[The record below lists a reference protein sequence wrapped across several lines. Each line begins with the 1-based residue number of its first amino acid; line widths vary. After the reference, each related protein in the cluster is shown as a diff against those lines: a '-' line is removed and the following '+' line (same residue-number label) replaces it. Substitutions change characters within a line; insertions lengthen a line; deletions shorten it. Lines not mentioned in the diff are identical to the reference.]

1 MLLDINDERPV
12 ILAVDDSVEN
22 LQMLASLLKD
32 DYRVKIAKSGQK
44 AIELAGQY
52 PFPDLVL
59 MDVMMPEMNGFE
71 ACEKLKGDA
80 RTQKIPIIFLTAL
93 NEVADETTGLQKGG
107 ADFIS
112 KPINPDI
119 VKARI
124 NVHLALQAE
133 RKKTETLLK
142 VLLPDVVIS
151 DLIKN
156 GSHKPEIHKNV
167 SILFCDFIDFTGI
180 TSQLTPEVLIA
191 ELTDIYGHFDEICEK
206 YGATRIKTIGD
217 AYMAA
222 TGLNSTS
229 ADHAKKLV
237 NVGFDFIAYLNDRNK
252 EAQQKWRCRIGVHS
266 GSVIA
271 GIIGKTRFV
280 YDIIGVDVN
289 IASRVESV
297 GRNMA
302 VTITEATRRLLD
314 DNYVF
319 QSIGETHLK
328 GAGDMELFIVEKR
341 TLF

>member
-1 MLLDINDERPV
+1 M

-22 LQMLASLLKD
+22 LQVLAALLKD
-32 DYRVKIAKSGQK
+32 DYRVKIAKSGAK
-44 AIELAGQY
+44 AIELAKQH
-52 PFPDLVL
+52 PHPDLIL
-59 MDVMMPEMNGFE
+59 MDVVMPGMNGFE
-71 ACEKLKGDA
+71 ACEILKNDVH
-80 RTQKIPIIFLTAL
+80 TQKIPIIFLTAL
-93 NEVADETTGLQKGG
+93 NDVADETTGLQKGG
-107 ADFIS
+107 SDFIA

-133 RKKTETLLK
+133 RRKTETLLK
-142 VLLPDVVIS
+142 VLLPDAVIS

-180 TSQLTPEVLIA
+180 TTQLSPEVLIA

-206 YGATRIKTIGD
+206 HGATRIKTIGD

-222 TGLNSTS
+222 TGLSSKNN
-229 ADHAKKLV
+229 DHAIKLV
-237 NVGFDFIAYLNDRNK
+237 NAGLDFISFLNERNK
-252 EAQQKWRCRIGVHS
+252 VAQQKWRCRIGIHS

-271 GIIGKTRFV
+271 GIIGKTRFI

-297 GRNMA
+297 GKNMA
-302 VTITEATRRLLD
+302 VTITEATKNLLNS
-314 DNYVF
+314 NYSF
-319 QSIGETHLK
+319 QSIGVTSLK
-328 GAGDMELFIVEKR
+328 GAGDMPLFVVEKK
-341 TLF
+341 